1 MKFARI
7 ASLFALATFAVAACD
22 EEGPTGPTVA
32 AFAGFWNATQFQ
44 YDDATGDFPGFGID
58 AISQANGTITLNV
71 EESGEFSGTLS
82 IPGLTVDPQTGET
95 ITIPIGGTISLI
107 GDNTL
112 SIDFNAAT
120 EQFGFFGDFD
130 ASYTLTG
137 DVLTFINNDT
147 SFDFPDDFEQ
157 QFIGTTRG
165 SVAATLTAQFE
176 RQ

>member
-7 ASLFALATFAVAACD
+7 VSVFVLAIFAVVACD
-22 EEGPTGPTVA
+22 EEGTTGPTVA

-44 YDDATGDFPGFGID
+44 YDDATGDHPGFGID
-58 AISQANGTITLNV
+58 AIGDAGGTVTLDV
-71 EESGEFSGTLS
+71 EESGAFSGTLR
-82 IPGLTVDPQTGET
+82 IPNLTVNPQTGET

-112 SIDFNAAT
+112 SIDFDAAT

-137 DVLTFINNDT
+137 DVLTFVNEDT
-147 SFDFPDDFEQ
+147 SFDFPDQFEE
-157 QFIGTTRG
+157 QFATVRG
-165 SVAATLTAQFE
+165 RVAATLTARFE
-176 RQ
+176 RE